1 MKYNLTDL
9 GNAQLF
15 ADLCKDRLLYCPDMG
30 KSGTW
35 YSYDGK
41 QWVKDTGTLK
51 VVVKEVID
59 RLHST
64 ANSPEAR
71 KWAYHSESKQ
81 AIDAMLSLA
90 KMDSKIVR
98 HITDFNVDSKMKL
111 NVLNGVID
119 LATGTIKPHN
129 VEDYS
134 TNLIPIKYNTRAQ
147 CPTWLR
153 FLDDIMC
160 SRKNLVHFLQKAIGY
175 TLTASV
181 SEQVMFIMYG
191 SGANGKSTFIET
203 IRDLLGTYSKASN
216 PKTLMI
222 QSGGA
227 IRNDIA
233 RLQGSRFVSAVETS
247 GKGKLDETMI
257 KQITGDDMITA
268 RYLYSE
274 NIEFRPTWKVWLSTN
289 HRPIIEGIDY
299 GIWRRMVLIP
309 FDATFKGRKKVPNM
323 KELLHNELEGILRWA
338 VEGCLIWQSEGLDT
352 PEEIALATREYQ
364 EEMDIIGPFLQD
376 TCFIH
381 PEATVPI
388 KLLYEKYLEWCRHNM
403 EKPIDKRS
411 FGKFIMA
418 RQGIT
423 QARSSKE
430 RFWRGIGIASKI
442 VLSELADE

>member
-1 MKYNLTDL
+1 MSYNLTDL
-9 GNAQLF
+9 GNSQLF
-15 ADLCKDRLLYCPDMG
+15 ADIAKDRLLYCPDMG

-35 YSYDGK
+35 YSYNGK
-41 QWVKDTGTLK
+41 QWVKDTGVLK
-51 VVVKEVID
+51 LVVKEVINK
-59 RLHST
+59 LHST

-90 KMDSKIVR
+90 KLDNKVVR
-98 HITDFNVDSKMKL
+98 HLTDFNPDDKMKL
-111 NVLNGVID
+111 NVLNGVVD
-119 LATGTIKPHN
+119 LETGTLRPHN
-129 VEDYS
+129 VKDYA
-134 TNLIPIKYNTRAQ
+134 TNIIPIRYDTRAT
-147 CPTWLR
+147 CTRWLK

-160 SRKNLVHFLQKAIGY
+160 SRKSLVSFLQKAIGY

-181 SEQVMFIMYG
+181 EEQVMFIMYG
-191 SGANGKSTFIET
+191 SGANGKTTFIEI

-216 PKTLMI
+216 PKTLMV
-222 QSGGA
+222 QAGGA
-227 IRNDIA
+227 IRNDLA

-257 KQITGDDMITA
+257 KQITGDDVITA

-299 GIWRRMVLIP
+299 GIWRRMILIP
-309 FDATFKGRKKVPNM
+309 FDATFKGANKVANM
-323 KELLHNELEGILRWA
+323 RELLREELEGILRWA
-338 VEGCLIWQSEGLDT
+338 VEGCLIWQSEGLNT
-352 PEEIALATREYQ
+352 PEEIAIATREYQ

-388 KLLYEKYLEWCRHNM
+388 KLLYEKYLEYCKANM
-403 EKPIDKRS
+403 EKPVDKRS
-411 FGKFIMA
+411 FSKLIMA
-418 RQGIT
+418 RHGIT

-442 VLSELADE
+442 VLSNLEDE